1 MGLPLPSNNQSG
13 ETELLKWGFWD
24 ECVPEFMS
32 AKGFEDLLEPDR
44 DENDDDDDDDDIFVV
59 GEADGI
65 NTAALLRHSPG
76 NGFR

>member
-1 MGLPLPSNNQSG
+1 
-13 ETELLKWGFWD
+13 
-24 ECVPEFMS
+24 MS

-44 DENDDDDDDDDIFVV
+44 DESDDDDDDDDIFVV